1 MYCVQRAMSRK
12 INTQGDALVM
22 TDREIKTLR
31 LAYKKMV

>member
-31 LAYKKMV
+31 LAYKKMI